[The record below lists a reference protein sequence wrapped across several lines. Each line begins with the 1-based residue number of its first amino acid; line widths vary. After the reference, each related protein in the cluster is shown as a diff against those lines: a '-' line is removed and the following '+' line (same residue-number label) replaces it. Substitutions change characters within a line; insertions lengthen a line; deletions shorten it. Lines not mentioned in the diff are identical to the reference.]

1 MTTLTMIK
9 LLFVLCIYIEIIV
22 SEGPYIHHIYLFR
35 ELSDHIFSGA
45 GNNLYRPPPPQCS
58 QQPARRAARPSAAQP
73 STPNTAPAHHQQTSN
88 TEQNQIFAINFI

>member
-1 MTTLTMIK
+1 MEEKI
-9 LLFVLCIYIEIIV
+9 
-22 SEGPYIHHIYLFR
+22 R

-45 GNNLYRPPPPQCS
+45 GNNLYRPPPQCS
-58 QQPARRAARPSAAQP
+58 QQPARRAAQPSAAQP